1 MKTLDNKRF
10 LLGTNE
16 VQYSE
21 LIKTCLNNVP
31 QGGFTPQ
38 EMKERMKILDVLET
52 ANGTIELEDAD
63 AKKMKDCVKQMKWG
77 LLDKNLIEFIDSVEK
92 L

>member
-16 VQYSE
+16 TQYSE
-21 LIKTCLNNVP
+21 LIKACLNNVP

-52 ANGTIELEDAD
+52 ANGTIDLEDAD